1 MLKVN
6 EFLSVLIGELYLISS
21 RMIMVQRV
29 EDLLRALTYLV
40 SNLVNY
46 SSMLWVVVKDLL
58 TQLSKL
64 LKLVTSQEG

>member
-1 MLKVN
+1 
-6 EFLSVLIGELYLISS
+6 
-21 RMIMVQRV
+21 MVQRV